1 MFNDRMEVY
10 MKKYHSIKLY
20 TRKITPGDID
30 VRLFLL
36 IKSFGNKTVF
46 YTSEGKR
53 LEVFN
58 TKLAIYIIK
67 NYIAMLK
74 KDGYKVFL
82 R

>member
-1 MFNDRMEVY
+1 
-10 MKKYHSIKLY
+10 MKKYHVIKLY
-20 TRKITPGDID
+20 TRAVTPGNID
-30 VRLFLL
+30 VRLFMI
-36 IKSFGNKTVF
+36 IKSLGNKTAF

-53 LEVFN
+53 LKVFN

>member
-1 MFNDRMEVY
+1 MEVY

-20 TRKITPGDID
+20 TRKVITGDID
-30 VRLFLL
+30 VRLFLVV
-36 IKSFGNKTVF
+36 KSFGNKAAF

-53 LEVFN
+53 IQVFN
-58 TKLAIYIIK
+58 TKLAIYLIK
-67 NYIAMLK
+67 NYIVSLK